1 VSLTRSFL
9 GIGHSLPHVSFF
21 ETAAERALWGSD
33 FGQILNASTDAVA
46 RRWARSKVINQLAEE
61 RQSNILKHI
70 NTDQTARDM
79 LRITEAHGKEKLQYW
94 GFS

>member
-1 VSLTRSFL
+1 M
-9 GIGHSLPHVSFF
+9 SFF
-21 ETAAERALWGSD
+21 ETAVERELWENSD
-33 FGQILNASTDAVA
+33 PQILNATTDDIA
-46 RRWARSKVINQLAEE
+46 RKHARARIVGQLAAE
-61 RQSNILKHI
+61 RQLDELRHI